1 MVSKAYEKGRE
12 APSDRV
18 LQRLEQEAEAEAEA
32 DEGEG
37 EGEGEEGSKTDLR

>member
-18 LQRLEQEAEAEAEA
+18 LQRLEQEEAAAEA
-32 DEGEG
+32 D

>member
-37 EGEGEEGSKTDLR
+37 EGEEGSKTDLR

>member
-18 LQRLEQEAEAEAEA
+18 LQRLEQEEAEA
-32 DEGEG
+32 DEG